1 MFGSLVNRAIAHNLA
16 HKWQLL
22 GGVLQRRQLGRGRQM
37 RTRQVET
44 FSLRKL
50 QQPSPGL
57 ATLLLPPTQDSGHL
71 PRRTVHRTISRNLTV
86 HRHEIGRLVIKDHDH
101 DQPAIVVFAS
111 VSKFHIFLYLTA
123 CVKAPGPSPSPS
135 IGKFRPI
142 DSSTAS
148 PGHSRDF
155 RVSFIDTVT
164 TLHCCC
170 RCWQRFYNYLKYLMA
185 PLVVYFGR
193 KF

>member
-1 MFGSLVNRAIAHNLA
+1 MLTEHGGNILITCQSCHRPQSGSQVAIVGRSVAA
-16 HKWQLL
+16 P
-22 GGVLQRRQLGRGRQM
+22 RQLGRGRQM

-57 ATLLLPPTQDSGHL
+57 ATLLPPPTQDSGHL
-71 PRRTVHRTISRNLTV
+71 PRRTVHRTISRNFTV
-86 HRHEIGRLVIKDHDH
+86 HRREIGRLVIKDHDH

-123 CVKAPGPSPSPS
+123 YVKAPGPSPSPS

-170 RCWQRFYNYLKYLMA
+170 RAGNAFIII
-185 PLVVYFGR
+185 
-193 KF
+193 

>member
-1 MFGSLVNRAIAHNLA
+1 
-16 HKWQLL
+16 
-22 GGVLQRRQLGRGRQM
+22 M

-57 ATLLLPPTQDSGHL
+57 ATLLPPTQDSGHL
-71 PRRTVHRTISRNLTV
+71 PRRTVHRTISRNFTV
-86 HRHEIGRLVIKDHDH
+86 HRREIGRLVIKDHDH

-185 PLVVYFGR
+185 PLPACGLLWPESFSFHAKLLLKVVVDSCHHNYLSCWSCPP
-193 KF
+193 